1 MFLFLHLILQDLWTL
16 FHKSYTQ
23 TEAEYES
30 CIYMKYI
37 SYIHSYFIEVTDAQ
51 EIDFPFSGLTTE
63 LRASSCRRIT
73 DMYSMR
79 HVLHITFFVNWE
91 PPCQPIQL
99 SISNAKEEAFSLW
112 FIDHILPVTNPAN

>member
-79 HVLHITFFVNWE
+79 HALHITFLSTESHHVSLYN
-91 PPCQPIQL
+91 CQFQMLKKKHSVYGLLITFFL
-99 SISNAKEEAFSLW
+99 
-112 FIDHILPVTNPAN
+112 